1 MTSTKHKWY
10 RPVVVHEFGHS
21 FAGLGDEYEYG
32 DENHETYPLDI
43 EPWEK
48 NITTKVD
55 PEKAARVGKVEG
67 GGYSTTGVF
76 RAYEDCRMR
85 TNQNP
90 EFCPICCEAI
100 TDIIKFYTE

>member
-1 MTSTKHKWY
+1 MPT
-10 RPVVVHEFGHS
+10 
-21 FAGLGDEYEYG
+21 
-32 DENHETYPLDI
+32 LDI